1 MTEEQKPQ
9 NQLAELEKNVQL
21 DKFSDDAFNMVAT
34 PSKFLPR
41 LQLCTSRT
49 EAVGDGLITANHY
62 GIVKGKKNIVDAGEE
77 VDCLVVSWRPKALEL
92 GAETVSC
99 YNPQHPEFQRI
110 QERADNESESGC
122 MYGPEFLLWLPDQT
136 EFVTFFMGSISA
148 RNEAKSLKALM
159 RNSATLKSQKIETK
173 KYKWFAPLCVPHNL
187 PISPMPD
194 MGLFEKVCEGFL
206 NPVVDVEKVSEEE
219 EETEAGRD
227 R

>member
-1 MTEEQKPQ
+1 MSDEET
-9 NQLAELEKNVQL
+9 NQLAELEKNVKL
-21 DKFSDDAFNMVAT
+21 DKYDDTNFEMVASS
-34 PSKFLPR
+34 SKFLPR

-49 EAVGDGLITANHY
+49 EAVEDGLISANHY

-99 YNPQHPEFQRI
+99 YDPAHPEFQRI
-110 QERADNESESGC
+110 QERADNEKESGC
-122 MYGPEFLLWLPDQT
+122 MYGPEFLLWLPECS
-136 EFVTFFMGSISA
+136 EFVTFFMGSISS

-187 PISPMPD
+187 PISPMP
-194 MGLFEKVCEGFL
+194 GAGQFEKVVNTFL
-206 NPVVDVEKVSEEE
+206 NPTVSVEKASDEDESD
-219 EETEAGRD
+219 EAGRD